1 MILRRRSAPTPANL
15 DNMNSL
21 AQAAKVLDIRLGLIP
36 SGTGSICYRS
46 TGDRTFPRVQSSAR
60 DMLTHYGANPGAA
73 EIHHDDYGFTW
84 LVARRSQAQPASLV
98 PDLRA
103 ACKVFADNDLG
114 PQLLCAMTLLEGPGP
129 AQTALVYLFKRGTIY
144 PFAPLAGQ
152 ARDNRLELA
161 VKNVIEEYVP
171 VESDLTRWFPVW
183 GAPGMTNS

>member
-1 MILRRRSAPTPANL
+1 MILRRRPAPRPADL

-21 AQAAKVLDIRLGLIP
+21 AQAAQVLDIRLGLIP

-46 TGDRTFPRVQSSAR
+46 TGDRTFPRVQGSAR
-60 DMLTHYGANPGAA
+60 DLLTHYGANPRAA
-73 EIHHDDYGFTW
+73 EIHHDDHGFTW
-84 LVARRSQAQPASLV
+84 LVARRSQAQQASLV

-103 ACKVFADNDLG
+103 ASKVFADNDLG
-114 PQLLCAMTLLEGPGP
+114 SQLLCAMTMLEGPGT

-144 PFAPLAGQ
+144 PFAPLPGQ

-161 VKNVIEEYVP
+161 IKVAIEEYAP
-171 VESDLTRWFPVW
+171 VESDQTRWFPVW